1 MKIPKMIV
9 IIFLFSISFQIP
21 TMANQGYDK
30 STEAVLKGVDAKTAL
45 KIANQWKWT
54 KKEIKSYV
62 NTREVVF
69 KFPDGKIRKIL
80 LPDNEIMVAVAPYI
94 QNTHD

>member
-21 TMANQGYDK
+21 TMANQGNDK

-69 KFPDGKIRKIL
+69 KFPDGKIIKIP

-94 QNTHD
+94 KNTHD

>member
-1 MKIPKMIV
+1 MKIPKMIFIV
-9 IIFLFSISFQIP
+9 FLLAISSQLS

-30 STEAVLKGVDAKTAL
+30 STKAVLKGVDAKTAL

-69 KFPDGKIRKIL
+69 KFPDGKIKKIP

-94 QNTHD
+94 KNTHD

>member
-9 IIFLFSISFQIP
+9 IIFLFSISFQIS

-69 KFPDGKIRKIL
+69 KFPDGKIIKIP
-80 LPDNEIMVAVAPYI
+80 LPDNEIVVAIAPYI
-94 QNTHD
+94 KNTHK

>member
-69 KFPDGKIRKIL
+69 KFPDGKTRKIP

-94 QNTHD
+94 KNTHT